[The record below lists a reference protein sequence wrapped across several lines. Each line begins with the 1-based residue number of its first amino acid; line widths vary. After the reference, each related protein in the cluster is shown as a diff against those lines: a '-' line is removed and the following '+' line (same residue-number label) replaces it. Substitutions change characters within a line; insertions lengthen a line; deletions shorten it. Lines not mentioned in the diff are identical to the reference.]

1 MIVDKDKIVSNI
13 AFIKDQIFEEDYLT
27 DKEKLIILCNL
38 ILDVSIKY
46 LPTDLKAEGTEILSN
61 GKRISYHLLKD
72 SDNIGLQMALKTHL
86 IINLASMIDE

>member
-13 AFIKDQIFEEDYLT
+13 ALIKDQIFEEDYLT
-27 DKEKLIILCNL
+27 DEEKLIILCNL
-38 ILDVSIKY
+38 ILDVSIKH
-46 LPTDLKAEGTEILSN
+46 LPTDLKADGTNILSN

-72 SDNIGLQMALKTHL
+72 TDNIGLQIALKTHL